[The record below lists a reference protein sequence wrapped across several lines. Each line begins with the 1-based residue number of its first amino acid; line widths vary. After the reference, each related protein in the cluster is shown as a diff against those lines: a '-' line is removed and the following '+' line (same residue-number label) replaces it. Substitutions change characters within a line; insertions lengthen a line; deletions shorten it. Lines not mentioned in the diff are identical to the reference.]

1 MSRTLLIRTIVILFA
16 VLIHGSISGQSI
28 TFPQVQGF
36 KIVSEYPVYTPDD
49 LWDYI
54 NGAAD
59 AYLSY
64 GFSELH
70 IAEYVKGKN
79 KIKVE
84 IYDHVKPILGF
95 GIYSMER
102 SPDYNFTNIGAQGYA
117 EVGLIHFFKGR
128 YYVKVVTNS
137 GSKGIAKSL
146 SDIARSVEASLPG
159 TAEMPE
165 SFKRLPPNGR
175 LANQELY
182 INESVLGHSF
192 LNGAMKAAY
201 EVDGSSFNV
210 YLFESES
217 EVKAYETVSAY
228 LKIAAI
234 EPENDTDGKYQ
245 FKDGYN
251 GLVYLVWNRRMFVVI
266 TGLDSGMEEFVGTF
280 CDQIVAGK

>member
-1 MSRTLLIRTIVILFA
+1 MSKSIIIRIAFSLCATLLFGNL
-16 VLIHGSISGQSI
+16 SGQAI

-36 KIVSEYPVYTPDD
+36 KIVSEYPVYTPGD

-79 KIKVE
+79 RIKVE

-95 GIYSMER
+95 GIYSLER
-102 SPDYNFTNIGAQGYA
+102 SPGYNFTNIGSQGYA
-117 EVGLIHFFKGR
+117 EVGLIHFFKGQ

-137 GSKGIAKSL
+137 SSKGIAKSL
-146 SDIARSVEASLPG
+146 NDIARSVAASITGPE
-159 TAEMPE
+159 EMP
-165 SFKRLPPNGR
+165 SIFKRLPVSGR
-175 LANQELY
+175 ISNEELY

-192 LNGAMKAAY
+192 LNGAMKAVY
-201 EVDGSSFNV
+201 EVEGSRFNL
-210 YLFESES
+210 YLFEMES
-217 EVKAYETVSAY
+217 EAKAYESVAAY
-228 LKIAAI
+228 LKIAEI
-234 EPENDTDGKYQ
+234 EPENETDGKYQ

-251 GLVYLVWNRRMFVVI
+251 GLVYLVWNRNTFAVI
-266 TGLDSGMEEFVGTF
+266 TGLDSGMESFAGTF
-280 CDQIVAGK
+280 CDPIVSGR

>member
-1 MSRTLLIRTIVILFA
+1 MIRSVLIRGVVTLFA
-16 VLIHGSISGQSI
+16 VLMLGNLSGQSL

-79 KIKVE
+79 TIKVE
-84 IYDHVKPILGF
+84 VYDHLKPILGF
-95 GIYSMER
+95 GIYSLER

-117 EVGLIHFFKGR
+117 EVGLIHFFKGQ

-137 GSKGIAKSL
+137 SSKGIAKSL
-146 SDIARSVEASLPG
+146 NDIARTVEASLPG
-159 TAEMPE
+159 TGEMPE
-165 SFKRLPPNGR
+165 SFKRLPANGR
-175 LANQELY
+175 LENQELY

-192 LNGAMKAAY
+192 LNGAMKAFY
-201 EVDGSSFNV
+201 EIDGSPFSI
-210 YLFESES
+210 YLFESDTEA
-217 EVKAYETVSAY
+217 KAYESVSTY
-228 LKIAAI
+228 LKIADI
-234 EPENDTDGKYQ
+234 EPENETDGKYQ

-266 TGLDSGMEEFVGTF
+266 TGLDSGMEDFVGTF
-280 CDQIVAGK
+280 CDPIVGGK